1 LGDHVAGMV
10 AQVRRVSDIPCAV
23 GFGIATPD
31 QAKAMAAVADGVI
44 VGSAIVKLVAEHGRD
59 AVPVVRDYV
68 ATMKA
73 AIS

>member
-1 LGDHVAGMV
+1 MV

-31 QAKAMAAVADGVI
+31 QAKAMAAVSDGVI
-44 VGSAIVKLVAEHGRD
+44 VGSAIVRLVAEHGRA

-68 ATMKA
+68 AAMKA
-73 AIS
+73 AVTASS